1 MAVHVDTYW
10 LKKDSDLR
18 SDTAPPAEPT
28 RESQTIAA
36 ELRAGRLQAIVE
48 KLTDAVLTLN
58 SDLLVEMA
66 NPAAER
72 MFGPD
77 ADLKGRPAGELL
89 TTTGGRPIALDQV
102 QLELLPRWIDGR
114 GVRADRSTFSAE
126 WCFSSLGPD
135 AGVLVVRDVTRLKAE
150 LAALRSKALHDALTG
165 LANRELFIDR
175 LEQAVAD
182 SKRSRSVKAVMVVDL
197 NDFKLI
203 NDTLGHAAG
212 DQVLK
217 AVAHRLKSSL
227 RATDTVARLG
237 GDEFGILLSGNTSRE
252 YAMSV
257 AEKLA
262 TALGD
267 PIQVNGREASTSG
280 SIGVA
285 LYATGD
291 GTVSSLLDRADGAM
305 YHAKRN
311 HSRIAFG
318 DTGER
323 LAD

>member
-1 MAVHVDTYW
+1 METESARQASTTAELMAV
-10 LKKDSDLR
+10 
-18 SDTAPPAEPT
+18 
-28 RESQTIAA
+28 
-36 ELRAGRLQAIVE
+36 RLQAIVE

-58 SDLLVEMA
+58 SDLLIEMA

-77 ADLKGRPAGELL
+77 ADLRGQPASRLL
-89 TTTGGRPIALDQV
+89 TTTGGKPIALDQV

-114 GVRADRSTFSAE
+114 GIRTDGSTFTAE

-150 LAALRSKALHDALTG
+150 LAALRSKALHDPLTG

-175 LEQAVAD
+175 LDQAIAD
-182 SKRSRSVKAVMVVDL
+182 SKRTRSVKAVMVVDL
-197 NDFKLI
+197 DDFKMI
-203 NDTLGHAAG
+203 NDSYGHAAG

-217 AVAHRLKSSL
+217 EVANRLKSSL

-237 GDEFGILLSGNTSRE
+237 GDEFGILLSGNTSQE

-257 AEKLA
+257 ATKLGL
-262 TALGD
+262 ALGD
-267 PIQVNGREASTSG
+267 PIHVNGGEASTSG

-285 LYATGD
+285 LYNAGE
-291 GTVSSLLDRADGAM
+291 GTVATLLDRADAAM
-305 YHAKRN
+305 YFAKRN
-311 HSRIAFG
+311 RTRIALGENGHKTG
-318 DTGER
+318 D
-323 LAD
+323 